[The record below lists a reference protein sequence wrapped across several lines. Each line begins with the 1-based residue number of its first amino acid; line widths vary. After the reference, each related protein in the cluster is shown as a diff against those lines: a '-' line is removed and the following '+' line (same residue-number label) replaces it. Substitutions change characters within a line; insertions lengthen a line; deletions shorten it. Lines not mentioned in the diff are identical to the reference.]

1 VSSGTEKLTLGEG
14 EPDITIVGDPNDFFD
29 GVLFDGS
36 NESLDDIWRMMR
48 SNGIDNAHLH
58 IDLEDSDDDVVT
70 ESIVVDGVHHF
81 LEHLDVICVRD
92 GKIQV
97 SQTWP
102 A

>member
-1 VSSGTEKLTLGEG
+1 MSSGTEKLTLGEG
-14 EPDITIVGDPNDFFD
+14 EPDMTIAGDPNDFFD

-36 NESLDDIWRMMR
+36 NESIDGIWRMMR
-48 SNGIDNAHLH
+48 SNGIDDAHLH
-58 IDLEDSDDDVVT
+58 IDLDEDDVVT

-81 LEHLDVICVRD
+81 LEHLDVICVLD